1 MFATSK
7 PNPAIQHYRDVLSA
21 AEYPRYGREIGLT
34 NLPEEFTRAGIDAD
48 WNEDRDWLEK
58 K

>member
-1 MFATSK
+1 MFATPK
-7 PNPAIQHYRDVLSA
+7 PNPAIQDYRDVLSA
-21 AEYPRYGREIGLT
+21 AEYPRTDARRAMIGV
-34 NLPEEFTRAGIDAD
+34 D